1 MQKPVIS
8 LDAFNLGYD
17 YEKMMILEELA
28 RLKKENDKLRSD
40 LNALKAIST
49 NHNES
54 EKKFEQLFNNIS
66 DAVYYLKIDDHGV
79 AGKFVEVNEHAYRRL
94 GYTRHEMM
102 NMSPFDIDIH
112 GREEV
117 IQLLKKIK
125 NNESWTFETAHICK
139 DGSQIPVEIKTN
151 VLDIEG
157 EIYTLSVCRDI
168 TERKRAADLR
178 IQAEKMNIVAQ
189 LAAGIAHEIRN
200 PLTSL
205 MGFLQ
210 LFRSNTVPSKEILD
224 AMESELE
231 RINAISG
238 EFLTLAKPSHLD
250 FSPIDLQELLK
261 NVVDILTN
269 EALGQSVSIQT
280 KSPKEN
286 IIIHGAGRELKK
298 LFLNLIKNAIEAMP
312 NGGEITITAE
322 NGGGYADIRIQDNVI
337 GMTEEQVKHLG
348 EPFFTTK
355 ETGTGLGL
363 VVTFNIIRTHHG
375 EISVTSKWNE
385 GTTFT
390 VRLPVTQES
399 Y

>member
-1 MQKPVIS
+1 
-8 LDAFNLGYD
+8 
-17 YEKMMILEELA
+17 
-28 RLKKENDKLRSD
+28 
-40 LNALKAIST
+40 
-49 NHNES
+49 
-54 EKKFEQLFNNIS
+54 
-66 DAVYYLKIDDHGV
+66 
-79 AGKFVEVNEHAYRRL
+79 
-94 GYTRHEMM
+94 
-102 NMSPFDIDIH
+102 
-112 GREEV
+112 
-117 IQLLKKIK
+117 
-125 NNESWTFETAHICK
+125 
-139 DGSQIPVEIKTN
+139 
-151 VLDIEG
+151 
-157 EIYTLSVCRDI
+157 
-168 TERKRAADLR
+168 
-178 IQAEKMNIVAQ
+178 
-189 LAAGIAHEIRN
+189 
-200 PLTSL
+200 

-224 AMESELE
+224 VMESELE

-280 KSPKEN
+280 KFPKEN

-312 NGGEITITAE
+312 NGGEITIAAE
-322 NGGGYADIRIQDNVI
+322 NGGGYADIRIQDNGI

-363 VVTFNIIRTHHG
+363 VVMFNIIRTHHG
-375 EISVTSKWNE
+375 EISVTSKWHE

-390 VRLPVTQES
+390 VRLPVTEES
-399 Y
+399 